1 MTRTLIQVVVAGTV
15 LLAPHAVV
23 AGPQLGTLGKIGAAA
38 SKVQQMRDLQVS
50 EAEEAQIGAAVSERI
65 RQRYGV
71 VQDARVHKYVSLVG
85 RVLAEKSTRPAAAW
99 TFIVLDTDGVNAFAA
114 PGGYVH
120 VTRGALALMH
130 SESELA
136 GVLAHEL
143 IHVTAK
149 HTIRAIQKGRL
160 VQMGANETLG
170 GNAALFSKVVETAT
184 NVVLAGFGRN
194 DELESDSKGLAL
206 ANAAGY
212 APQGL
217 GAFLTTLQARNRN
230 ASAKAGLFASHPE
243 MQERL
248 DKAASAITAGRLA
261 STVTLEDRYA
271 ASISYT
277 PAAVSSVTSVERGAA
292 GLAGGGAPAPKGATS
307 APAPAPADAPKK
319 RGFSLGGLVKPGG
332 DEKQSAQ
339 VTGSGAA
346 RGADTER
353 DAKGG
358 SNPSPVT
365 VTIAPADIAAFRKA
379 GGLK

>member
-1 MTRTLIQVVVAGTV
+1 MTRRLMQIVFAGAA
-15 LLAPHAVV
+15 LLVPQAAG

-50 EAEEAQIGAAVSERI
+50 EAEEIQLGAAVSERI

-71 VQDARVHKYVSLVG
+71 VQDARVHRYVSLVG
-85 RVLAEKSTRPAAAW
+85 RVLAEKSTRPALTW

-120 VTRGALALMH
+120 VTRGALALMR

-143 IHVTAK
+143 MHVTAK

-170 GNAALFSKVVETAT
+170 SNAALFSKVVETAT

-194 DELESDSKGLAL
+194 DELESDSKGLVL
-206 ANAAGY
+206 ANAVGY

-248 DKAASAITAGRLA
+248 DKAASAITAGGLT
-261 STVTLEDRYA
+261 SSVTLADRYA
-271 ASISYT
+271 ASISYR
-277 PAAVSSVTSVERGAA
+277 PAPVSGVTSVAAGAA
-292 GLAGGGAPAPKGATS
+292 GLAGGGSPAPKGGAPS
-307 APAPAPADAPKK
+307 PAPAPADAPKK
-319 RGFSLGGLVKPGG
+319 RGFNLGALVKPGG

-353 DAKGG
+353 DARGG

-365 VTIAPADIAAFRKA
+365 VTLAPADVAAFRKA